1 MNASPQ
7 IIATVPIGRD
17 DNGKPCIT
25 SLQLADCFGKSHK
38 NVLRDIRKSLDVLAA
53 IAAEC
58 PDYFRDMPADSL
70 PQFRLTD
77 YQNTQGKTQ
86 PMYRLN
92 TAAVFMLVMRWGK
105 RQPNRCKL
113 TLIAAFN
120 ALEKRLRDLGELPI
134 GVGGRA

>member
-1 MNASPQ
+1 MNVLPQ
-7 IIATVPIGRD
+7 IMSTVPIGLD
-17 DNGKPCIT
+17 DHGKPYIT
-25 SLQLADCFGKSHK
+25 SRQLADCFDKKHSH
-38 NVLRDIRKSLDVLAA
+38 VLRDIRKSLDVLAA

-58 PDYFRDMPADSL
+58 PDYFRDMPKSSL
-70 PQFRLTD
+70 PQFCLTN
-77 YQNTQGKTQ
+77 YQNAQDKTQ

-92 TAAVFMLVMRWGK
+92 IAAVFMLVMRWGK

-134 GVGGRA
+134 GAGGWA